1 MNQESP
7 LTNNHDRGL
16 ALRAAIYVA
25 VLPWV
30 VVCLWKTRDGPAIYA
45 AGVLLLGAAAWAL
58 SRLSRGWL
66 RSRAFRVG
74 ELVLWNLV
82 LAFVTLE
89 AGVRL
94 YIAFGQPPAWLTP
107 APDTVLYRLDP
118 SREWLGRPPNSRGFY
133 DEEFVHHK
141 RPGVT
146 RVVALGDSYSVGTV
160 PYAENYLTL
169 VDAAL
174 GDSVEIL
181 NFGVV
186 HTEVPHYLEILKAEA
201 VRFDPD
207 LVLVGIYIGNDVHR
221 APPSGFFSRA
231 GSRALTS
238 ARVANVVLRH
248 GEPYR
253 QANTLDGLFE
263 FRPDGT
269 RVEKPGMTVERH
281 YRREWKHLRRIF
293 RPPYDRRTRNSWRDT
308 LAAID
313 ALVRFCRGRSIPI
326 VATLAPDE
334 IQVSP
339 DLFREVLARYD
350 AEPDDFDLAYPN
362 HRLRAQFESLGVP
375 VLDFTEALSDAQRE
389 VPTYH
394 LRVVHWNRRGNAVA
408 AEQLAPWLSEQL
420 ATNVGGHAGR
430 PAAPVARSR

>member
-1 MNQESP
+1 
-7 LTNNHDRGL
+7 
-16 ALRAAIYVA
+16 

-45 AGVLLLGAAAWAL
+45 AGVLLFGAIAWAL
-58 SRLSRGWL
+58 SRLSPGWRRG
-66 RSRAFRVG
+66 RAFRVA
-74 ELVLWNLV
+74 EFVLWNLV
-82 LAFVTLE
+82 LVFVTLE

-94 YIAFGQPPAWLTP
+94 YLAFGQPPAWLTP
-107 APDTVLYRLDP
+107 EPDTVLYRLDP
-118 SREWLGRPPNSRGFY
+118 SREWLGSPPNSRGFY
-133 DEEFVHHK
+133 DEEFVTQR

-160 PYAENYLTL
+160 PYTANYLTL
-169 VDAAL
+169 VDEAL
-174 GDSVEIL
+174 RDEVEIL

-186 HTEVPHYLEILKAEA
+186 HTEVPHYLEILKTEA
-201 VRFDPD
+201 APLDPD
-207 LVLVGIYIGNDVHR
+207 LVLVGIYIGNDIHR

-238 ARVANVVLRH
+238 ARVASVVLKH

-253 QANTLDGLFE
+253 QASTLDGLFE

-281 YRREWKHLRRIF
+281 HRREWKHLQRIF
-293 RPPYDRRTRNSWRDT
+293 RPPYDRRTRNAWRDT
-308 LAAID
+308 LAAIE
-313 ALVRFCRGRSIPI
+313 ALVRFCRERSIPI

-350 AEPDDFDLAYPN
+350 AEPGDFDLRYPN
-362 HRLRAQFESLGVP
+362 RRLREKLEALGVP
-375 VLDFTEALSDAQRE
+375 VLDFTEALADAHHE
-389 VPTYH
+389 APTYH

-408 AEQLAPWLSEQL
+408 AEQLAPWLAEQL
-420 ATNVGGHAGR
+420 PANVEGHAGR
-430 PAAPVARSR
+430 PAAPLARSR